1 MLVKSCAMP
10 PAIVPRVFIFC
21 DRTGSALMIVS
32 FLALACTLEHHNHA
46 AKAAHEEESQLF

>member
-32 FLALACTLEHHNHA
+32 FRALACTLEHHNHS